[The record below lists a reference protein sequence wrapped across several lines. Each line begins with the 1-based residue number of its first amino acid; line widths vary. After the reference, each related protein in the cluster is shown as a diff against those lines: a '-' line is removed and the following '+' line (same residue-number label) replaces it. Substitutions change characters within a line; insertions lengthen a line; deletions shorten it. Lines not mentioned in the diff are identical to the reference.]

1 MLMFPIIGKEAEPPV
16 RKMTSEEFIRYCEFC
31 LKNNPRITP
40 ENCLARKTGEE
51 DIKIPFR
58 L

>member
-1 MLMFPIIGKEAEPPV
+1 MLKFPILGKESEPPM
-16 RKMTSEEFIRYCEFC
+16 RKMTSDEFIRYCEFC
-31 LKNNPRITP
+31 LKNNPHVTP

-51 DIKIPFR
+51 NIKVPFR